1 MFAARKPITR
11 KITAHE
17 AARLIM
23 AHTGCHKCCIAQL
36 SYKHRKMMKEK
47 KPFNPSDLKR
57 RYDVDEIS
65 DFERSVCPSC
75 KRPRLSDAFLDFQR
89 SELPDKT
96 ESRFNKPRPSD
107 AFLDFQRSELP
118 DKTESRFNKPRLS
131 DAFLDFQR
139 SETSDKTESRF
150 NKPRPSDAFLD
161 FQRCETSDKTESR
174 FRKPRPSNAFLD
186 FQRSVPSDETDFDP
200 LKSRRVP
207 SRHQQKMSAKPSGLR
222 RTIPIDFTEDDELM
236 KQITV
241 SSDTPIGPSYF
252 DVSARWDLNNGNLY
266 FTNKYF
272 LLPI

>member
-1 MFAARKPITR
+1 MFAAHKPITR

-23 AHTGCHKCCIAQL
+23 AHTGGCHKCCIAQL
-36 SYKHRKMMKEK
+36 SYKHCKIMKEK

-65 DFERSVCPSC
+65 DFERSVRPSC
-75 KRPRLSDAFLDFQR
+75 KR
-89 SELPDKT
+89 
-96 ESRFNKPRPSD
+96 PRPSD
-107 AFLDFQRSELP
+107 AFLDFPRSELS
-118 DKTESRFNKPRLS
+118 DETESRFNKPRLS

-139 SETSDKTESRF
+139 SESSDKTESRF

-161 FQRCETSDKTESR
+161 FPRSETSDETE
-174 FRKPRPSNAFLD
+174 
-186 FQRSVPSDETDFDP
+186 FDP

-207 SRHQQKMSAKPSGLR
+207 SRHHQKMSAKPSGLR
-222 RTIPIDFTEDDELM
+222 RTIPIDYTEDDELM
-236 KQITV
+236 RQITA
-241 SSDTPIGPSYF
+241 SPDTPIGPSYF
-252 DVSARWDLNNGNLY
+252 DVSARWDLYNGNLY